1 MSDIRHSPTSAPGD
15 ETPRFTPQEGL
26 GANPT
31 TREGAAQP
39 RVTDRHVPMPERPLG
54 ATAARQGQ
62 TLGHVRWV
70 LLISLVLAIVA
81 MVAVYLFI

>member
-1 MSDIRHSPTSAPGD
+1 MSDTRYPPTSSPGD
-15 ETPRFTPQEGL
+15 ETPRFTPQEGI

-39 RVTDRHVPMPERPLG
+39 RVTDRHAPMPERPLDT
-54 ATAARQGQ
+54 TAARQGQ

-70 LLISLVLAIVA
+70 LMISLALAVIA
-81 MVAVYLFI
+81 MVVAYLFI